1 MIKKIIKFICWP
13 FRKFYNWLKMSKCEE
28 CQHDCHCKEELHS
41 DVYGLCACEKCN
53 CKSKAE
59 DKSYENEGSLVID
72 ETGEC
77 EGCQ

>member
-1 MIKKIIKFICWP
+1 
-13 FRKFYNWLKMSKCEE
+13 MSKCEE

-77 EGCQ
+77 ESCQ